1 MKIKK
6 ILSVFSAVAIS
17 AILAVPAYT
26 YAESTGMVYSDF
38 NVNDVNGNINVNIP
52 ENTTAKIM
60 ITFTSPEVTDT
71 PYYII
76 NADGK
81 KSVSM
86 DIEGRDTTE
95 NDYRNYTL
103 RVALTSTEYDD
114 IVVYTDTFNV
124 PDVNDNPDS
133 FLKTDYNFSVDNEYS
148 GSDWTVSS
156 ENETEK
162 NIVIH
167 YGNSEMGDVNNDGFI
182 DAVDASIVSIEYTML
197 STDGTGT
204 FTEKQKLSADVNKD
218 GSINAVDA
226 SMISIYYA
234 ELSTSGNATW
244 EIPPE
249 NQNTTSTQ
257 TTTTTTSAITTTTT
271 TTAVTAPETPEYSSY
286 VEAVQLMAGKITD
299 SMIHHEYYVHDINN
313 DGTYELIMEMGETEE
328 DNKYSV
334 YSMKGGVMIFAGD
347 IDAEYSYLSA
357 DDETLYKVSGQN
369 QIESVDKISFNG
381 EKVSSENIS
390 TDTECGTAIPTY
402 DWTNMSGLNRIIN
415 EEPYTY
421 FDITDSDDDFIFNEN
436 YSAEKGTVITSST
449 NLNLRAKPTTNSGII
464 TTIPN
469 STIVNIYGHNDGW
482 AYISYENGGK
492 TYYGYA
498 SMTYINI
505 EAHTTATNTAPVVTT
520 PDYVYI
526 TKSGKKYHYENPC
539 GNGTYY
545 EVSFEEALS
554 AGLEPCEK
562 CVIH

>member
-17 AILAVPAYT
+17 AVIAVPAYT

-52 ENTTAKIM
+52 ENTTAEIM

-133 FLKTDYNFSVDNEYS
+133 FLKCDYNFSVDNDYS
-148 GSDWTVSS
+148 GSEWTVSS

-167 YGNSEMGDVNNDGFI
+167 YGNSEMGDVNGDGFI
-182 DAVDASIVSIEYTML
+182 NAVDASIVSIEYSLL
-197 STDGTGT
+197 STEGTGT
-204 FTEKQKLSADVNKD
+204 FNEHQKRSANVNKD
-218 GSINAVDA
+218 GFIDAVDA

-234 ELSTSGNATW
+234 ELSTNGNPTW

-249 NQNTTSTQ
+249 NQNTTISTSTQ
-257 TTTTTTSAITTTTT
+257 TTTTTTTSAITTTTT

-286 VEAVQLMAGKITD
+286 VEAVQLMARKITD
-299 SMIHHEYYVHDINN
+299 SMLHHEYYVHDINN

-347 IDAEYSYLSA
+347 IDAEYSYLAS
-357 DDETLYKVSGQN
+357 DGETLYKVAGQN
-369 QIESVDKISFNG
+369 QIEYVEKISFNG

-390 TDTECGTAIPTY
+390 TDTERRIAIPAY
-402 DWTNMSGLNRIIN
+402 NWTNMSGINRIMN
-415 EEPYTY
+415 YEPYTY
-421 FDITDSDDDFIFNEN
+421 FDITDSDDDFIFNKN
-436 YSAEKGTVITSST
+436 YSAEKGKVITVST

-482 AYISYENGGK
+482 AYISYENNGK

-498 SMTYINI
+498 STTYISTEI
-505 EAHTTATNTAPVVTT
+505 
-520 PDYVYI
+520 
-526 TKSGKKYHYENPC
+526 
-539 GNGTYY
+539 
-545 EVSFEEALS
+545 
-554 AGLEPCEK
+554 
-562 CVIH
+562 

>member
-6 ILSVFSAVAIS
+6 ILSAFTAIVVSAVIP
-17 AILAVPAYT
+17 VPCS
-26 YAESTGMVYSDF
+26 YAESSGIVYDDF
-38 NVNDVNGNINVNIP
+38 NANDVNGNISVNIP
-52 ENTTAKIM
+52 ENTTAEIM

-86 DIEGRDTTE
+86 EIEGRDTTE

-103 RVALTSTEYDD
+103 RVALKSTEYDD

-133 FLKTDYNFSVDNEYS
+133 FLKCDYNFSIDNEYS
-148 GSDWTVSS
+148 GSDWTLSS

-162 NIVIH
+162 NIIMH

-182 DAVDASIVSIEYTML
+182 NAVDASIVSIEYTLL
-197 STDGTGT
+197 STEDGIGT
-204 FTEKQKLSADVNKD
+204 FNERQTLSADVNKD
-218 GSINAVDA
+218 GFINAVDA

-249 NQNTTSTQ
+249 N
-257 TTTTTTSAITTTTT
+257 TTTTSTTTVTTPSGTTTTT
-271 TTAVTAPETPEYSSY
+271 TTIVTPPEYSSY

-299 SMIHHEYYVHDINN
+299 SMLHHEYYVHDINN
-313 DGTYELIMEMGETEE
+313 DGTYELIMEMGESEE
-328 DNKYSV
+328 ESKYSV
-334 YSMKGGVMIFAGD
+334 YSMKGDVMFFAGD
-347 IDAEYSYLSA
+347 IDAEYSYLAS
-357 DDETLYKVSGQN
+357 DGETLYKVSGQN
-369 QIESVDKISFNG
+369 QINSVDKISFNG
-381 EKVSSENIS
+381 EKVSSENIG
-390 TDTECGTAIPTY
+390 TDTDYGTTIPVY
-402 DWTNMSGLNRIIN
+402 NWTNMSGINRIMN
-415 EEPYTY
+415 YEPYTY
-421 FDITDSDDDFIFNEN
+421 FDITDCDDDFIFNKN

-469 STIVNIYGHNDGW
+469 ATIVNIYGHNDGW
-482 AYISYENGGK
+482 AYISYENAGK

-498 SMTYINI
+498 SMTYLSV
-505 EAHTTATNTAPVVTT
+505 EAYTNTNTTTTAPVVTT
-520 PDYVYI
+520 PDYVYR

-545 EVSFEEALS
+545 EVSFDEAIS

-562 CVIH
+562 CVLH